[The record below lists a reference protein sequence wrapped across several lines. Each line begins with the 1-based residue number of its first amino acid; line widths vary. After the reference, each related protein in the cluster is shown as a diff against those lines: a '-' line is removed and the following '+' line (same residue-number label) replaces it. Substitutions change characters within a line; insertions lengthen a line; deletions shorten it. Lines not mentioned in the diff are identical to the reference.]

1 VKHLSTTVFAFLA
14 TSTAALSAPAHA
26 EAPAL
31 EAWGKLA
38 RQCEEPKY
46 DFYGYRGL
54 TGMHMAMYFAGAEL
68 DPRYELGLDLPL
80 PKATPD
86 EAAAAAGRAYLSKIC
101 DLDAAELMLAGSDAG
116 DDLSALA
123 EAAAT
128 MAVEMVTKTVGEKVG
143 YSPFA
148 KAGVYVPTRTP
159 SDVYT
164 AHLAHFAY
172 DPMLATK
179 IAPPPALDSDE
190 YAESFNETK
199 RVGVF
204 KDYER
209 TEDETIAT
217 VIFDSQDPHPMIF
230 RVIAKRDLSLFEQAR
245 ILAIYDMTTDDVTLA
260 QFAGKLHFQS
270 WRPVTAIRR
279 ADLDGR
285 EDTEVNTKW
294 EPALYTPNSSEYPCG
309 HCTFV
314 SASAAVLNVILPLA
328 EGEEVVI
335 TGGDMTGDMDDRG
348 VEEAIRPKVADFEMR
363 YESWDAFAE
372 AGGLSRIHNG
382 AHFRYSL
389 NAGMAL
395 GKAVAKANL
404 ERWDGLSD

>member
-1 VKHLSTTVFAFLA
+1 
-14 TSTAALSAPAHA
+14 
-26 EAPAL
+26 
-31 EAWGKLA
+31 
-38 RQCEEPKY
+38 
-46 DFYGYRGL
+46 
-54 TGMHMAMYFAGAEL
+54 MHVAMYFAGAEL
-68 DPRYELGLDLPL
+68 DPRYELGLDLPSA
-80 PKATPD
+80 KATPD
-86 EAAAAAGRAYLSKIC
+86 EAAAAAGRAYLAKTC
-101 DLDAAELMLAGSDAG
+101 DLDAAELMPTGSDGG

-123 EAAAT
+123 DAAAT

-143 YSPFA
+143 YRPSVTP
-148 KAGVYVPTRTP
+148 GVYVPTRVP
-159 SDVYT
+159 GDVSS
-164 AHLAHFAY
+164 AHLAHYAY

-190 YAESFNETK
+190 YAASFKETK

-204 KDYER
+204 KDYDR

-230 RVIAKRDLSLFEQAR
+230 RILANRDLSLFEQAR
-245 ILAIYDMTTDDVTLA
+245 ILAIYDMACDDVTLA
-260 QFAGKLHFQS
+260 QFAGKRHFQS
-270 WRPVTAIRR
+270 WRPITAIRR
-279 ADLDGR
+279 AELDGR
-285 EDTEVNTKW
+285 DDTTVDTKW

-314 SASAAVLNVILPLA
+314 SASAAVLNVVLPLA
-328 EGEEVVI
+328 DGEEVVI

-348 VEEAIRPKVADFEMR
+348 VEDAIRPKVADFEMR

-404 ERWDGLSD
+404 EKWDGLAD